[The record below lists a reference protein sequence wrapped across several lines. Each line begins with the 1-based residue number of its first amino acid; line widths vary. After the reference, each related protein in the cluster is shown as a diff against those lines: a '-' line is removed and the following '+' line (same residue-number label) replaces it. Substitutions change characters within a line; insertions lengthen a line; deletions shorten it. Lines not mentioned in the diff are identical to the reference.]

1 MKSSLPIERQQSH
14 IRRGVAHL
22 QFAVAPLRQRVA
34 QKPIDVAWP
43 AHHVTERP
51 VPARQNCN
59 QNYGRPFPPT
69 HQFTSFRRLLEVLLE
84 VLVEV
89 LTITWVRV
97 AVNRAADPGCGTF
110 RPTTC

>member
-59 QNYGRPFPPT
+59 QNYGRPLPPT
-69 HQFTSFRRLLEVLLE
+69 HQFTFLPTSFRSSFGSSCGSFDDNL
-84 VLVEV
+84 
-89 LTITWVRV
+89 
-97 AVNRAADPGCGTF
+97 AKNRSQP
-110 RPTTC
+110 PP